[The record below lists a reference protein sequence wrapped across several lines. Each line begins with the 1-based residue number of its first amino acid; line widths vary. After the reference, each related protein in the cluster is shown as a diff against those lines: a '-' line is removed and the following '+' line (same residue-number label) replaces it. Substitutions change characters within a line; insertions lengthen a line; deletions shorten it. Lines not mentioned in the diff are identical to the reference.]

1 MVQTSTEGNYNSDWL
16 LYEETDIGRYSRDN
30 VVIGASQNISV
41 GQPLEWADAGKTN
54 AVALAGTAAANGFAG
69 IATEAV
75 VTGVGESKEIAVV
88 SRHARV
94 AFGKLQFPVG
104 ATTPDKDFAKTLL
117 AAAGILT
124 VDEA

>member
-16 LYEETDIGRYSRDN
+16 LFEETDIGRYSREN
-30 VVIGASQNISV
+30 VVIGASQNIKV

-54 AVALAGTAAANGFAG
+54 AVELAGVAATNGFAG

-88 SRHARV
+88 ARHARV
-94 AFGKLQFPVG
+94 AFGKLAFPVS
-104 ATTPDKDFAKTLL
+104 AVPADLVFAKTLL
-117 AAAGILT
+117 ASAGILT
-124 VDEA
+124 VEEA